1 MWKLRSCVGFLLSVC
16 NQKNDGAIAQIKPP
30 KTLNKNLNNCKKL
43 LDFVVFCNCCKKY
56 LLKSKFMVRHY
67 RASVAT
73 LSSVKY
79 QISVLPLLTPPREN
93 ETLPEIYP
101 LLIQYGQGLIT
112 PVTRLEKNH
121 KNYCVL
127 FCFVYF
133 FKKL

>member
-1 MWKLRSCVGFLLSVC
+1 
-16 NQKNDGAIAQIKPP
+16 
-30 KTLNKNLNNCKKL
+30 
-43 LDFVVFCNCCKKY
+43 
-56 LLKSKFMVRHY
+56 MVRHY

-79 QISVLPLLTPPREN
+79 QISVLPLLTPLREN
-93 ETLPEIYP
+93 ETLPRDRPSPYIVW
-101 LLIQYGQGLIT
+101 LGANKK
-112 PVTRLEKNH
+112 EKNH